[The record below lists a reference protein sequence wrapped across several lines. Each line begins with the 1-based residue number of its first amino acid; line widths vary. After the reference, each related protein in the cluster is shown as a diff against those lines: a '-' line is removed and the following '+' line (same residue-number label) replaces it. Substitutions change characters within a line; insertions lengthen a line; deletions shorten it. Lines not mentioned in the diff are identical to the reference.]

1 MARKKNPEKRMGL
14 GGHLK
19 ELRKRLFW
27 SALFIV
33 AGAIVGWVI
42 FEQVFDL
49 LQAPIIR
56 YAAEHHSNTTINFG
70 SVTGAFD
77 LRMQTSIFLGVLLAS
92 PFWLYNLWAFIT
104 PGLKKH
110 ERRYTVTFLA
120 TAVPLFAAGCWLAWA
135 SLPYFISS
143 LIGFTPNGAA
153 NVINANEYVLFTI
166 RVLLVFG
173 LAFVLPVVL
182 VLLNFIGILTAAS
195 ILKSW
200 RLAVFVIA
208 IIAALATPVSDP
220 MSMLLVMIP
229 MALLYFLAA
238 GIAWLHDKRAA
249 KRAKAL
255 GLDFDEFNNLADE
268 SDS

>member
-19 ELRKRLFW
+19 ELRNRLFW
-27 SALFIV
+27 SALFII
-33 AGAIVGWVI
+33 AGAVVGWLI
-42 FEQVFDL
+42 FDQVFDL
-49 LQAPIIR
+49 LQAPVVR
-56 YAAEHHSNTTINFG
+56 YAAEHDSNTTINFG

-104 PGLKKH
+104 PGLKKQ

-120 TAVPLFAAGCWLAWA
+120 SAVPLFAAGCWLAWA
-135 SLPYFISS
+135 SLPYFIAS

-182 VLLNFIGILTAAS
+182 VLLNFIGILSAAS

-200 RLAVFVIA
+200 RIA
-208 IIAALATPVSDP
+208 IFISANAVHHAQAV
-220 MSMLLVMIP
+220 
-229 MALLYFLAA
+229 
-238 GIAWLHDKRAA
+238 AWP
-249 KRAKAL
+249 
-255 GLDFDEFNNLADE
+255 
-268 SDS
+268 

>member
-1 MARKKNPEKRMGL
+1 MGL

-19 ELRKRLFW
+19 ELRNRLFW
-27 SALFIV
+27 SSLFI
-33 AGAIVGWVI
+33 IVGAVVGWII
-42 FEQVFDL
+42 FEQVFAL
-49 LQAPIIR
+49 LQAPIVD
-56 YAAEHHSNTTINFG
+56 YARSHHSNTTINFG

-104 PGLKKH
+104 PGLKSK
-110 ERRYTVTFLA
+110 ERRYTITFLA
-120 TAVPLFAAGCWLAWA
+120 TSVPLFLAGCWLAWTT
-135 SLPYFISS
+135 LPYFISS
-143 LIGFTPNGAA
+143 LIGFTPTGAA

-182 VLLNFIGILTAAS
+182 VLLNFIGVLSAKS

-200 RLAVFVIA
+200 RIA
-208 IIAALATPVSDP
+208 IFIIAIVAALATPVSDP
-220 MSMLLVMIP
+220 MSMLLVMVP
-229 MALLYFLAA
+229 MTLLYFVAV
-238 GIAWLHDKRAA
+238 GIAWLHDKRAS
-249 KRAKAL
+249 KNAKAL
-255 GLDFDEFNNLADE
+255 GIDLSEFEDLVDE

>member
-19 ELRKRLFW
+19 ELRNRLFW
-27 SALFIV
+27 SSLFIV
-33 AGAIVGWVI
+33 VGAVVGWMI
-42 FEQVFDL
+42 FEPVFDL
-49 LQAPIIR
+49 LQAPIVR

-104 PGLKKH
+104 PGLKKN
-110 ERRYTVTFLA
+110 ERRYTITFLA
-120 TAVPLFAAGCWLAWA
+120 TAFPLFLAGCWLAWT

-143 LIGFTPNGAA
+143 LIGFTPTGAA

-173 LAFVLPVVL
+173 GAFVLPVVL
-182 VLLNFIGILTAAS
+182 VLLNFIGVLSAKS
-195 ILKSW
+195 IVKSW
-200 RLAVFVIA
+200 RLAVFIIA
-208 IIAALATPVSDP
+208 IVAALATPVSDP

-229 MALLYFLAA
+229 MGLLYFLAA
-238 GIAWLHDKRAA
+238 GIATLHDKRAA

-255 GLDFDEFNNLADE
+255 GLDFDELENLADE

>member
-1 MARKKNPEKRMGL
+1 M
-14 GGHLK
+14 
-19 ELRKRLFW
+19 
-27 SALFIV
+27 
-33 AGAIVGWVI
+33 I
-42 FEQVFDL
+42 FDQVFEL
-49 LQAPIIR
+49 LQAPVVR
-56 YAAEHHSNTTINFG
+56 YAAENHSNTTINFG

-104 PGLKKH
+104 PGLKKK
-110 ERRYTVTFLA
+110 ERRYTITFLG
-120 TAVPLFAAGCWLAWA
+120 TAVPLFAAGCWLAWV
-135 SLPYFISS
+135 SLPYFIAS
-143 LIGFTPNGAA
+143 LISFTPSGAA

-173 LAFVLPVVL
+173 VAFVLPAVL
-182 VLLNFIGILTAAS
+182 VLLNFIGILSAAS

-200 RLAVFVIA
+200 RLAVFISA

-229 MALLYFLAA
+229 MTVLYFLSA
-238 GIAWLHDKRAA
+238 GIASIHDKRAA
-249 KRAKAL
+249 KRAKSL
-255 GLDFDEFNNLADE
+255 GLDFDELDNLADE

>member
-19 ELRKRLFW
+19 ELRNRLFW
-27 SALFIV
+27 SSIFIV
-33 AGAIVGWVI
+33 IGAVVGWMI
-42 FEQVFDL
+42 FEPVFDL
-49 LQAPIIR
+49 LQAPIVR
-56 YAAEHHSNTTINFG
+56 YAAEHNSNTTINFG

-104 PGLKKH
+104 PGLKKN
-110 ERRYTVTFLA
+110 ERKYTITFLA
-120 TAVPLFAAGCWLAWA
+120 TAFPLFLAGCWLAWT

-143 LIGFTPNGAA
+143 LISFTPNGAA

-173 LAFVLPVVL
+173 GAFVLPVVL
-182 VLLNFIGILTAAS
+182 VLLNFIGVLSAKS

-200 RLAVFVIA
+200 RLAVFISA
-208 IIAALATPVSDP
+208 IVAALATPVSDP

-229 MALLYFLAA
+229 MGLLYFLAA
-238 GIAWLHDKRAA
+238 GIATLHDKRAA

-255 GLDFDEFNNLADE
+255 GLEFDELENLADE